1 MKRSSQKITIICG
14 EKRESIRNG
23 TSNIWDVTQRAYK
36 EKRCMTEHEFEVVRA
51 NIIRMC
57 ECANVSQGIEE
68 LRMAKAELLR
78 NQDG

>member
-1 MKRSSQKITIICG
+1 MTTKEITIICG

-23 TSNIWDVTQRAYK
+23 TANIWDVTQRAYK
-36 EKRCMTEHEFEVVRA
+36 ENRCMTEHEFEVVKV

-68 LRMAKAELLR
+68 LRTARAELLR
-78 NQDG
+78 N